1 MTFFKP
7 ITFSLNF
14 ASPFSVMTHNFSEM
28 FYLKQFILWTKK
40 AYQSTIFQTFE
51 YSNKSSLDFS
61 CHFCPRSQGQG
72 LSKFCM
78 TGQCLERQ
86 LLCIF
91 LAQIFGQ
98 KEPIKVK
105 FLDF

>member
-61 CHFCPRSQGQG
+61 CYFCPRSQGQG

-78 TGQCLERQ
+78 TGQCLER
-86 LLCIF
+86 
-91 LAQIFGQ
+91 
-98 KEPIKVK
+98 
-105 FLDF
+105 